1 MIRREGENMAIPS
14 APYHSTNPT
23 DPDVYHVFSDC
34 PNGEQI
40 PPENWASGANNWD
53 LCGSCKN
60 MGGKPV

>member
-1 MIRREGENMAIPS
+1 MAIPS

-40 PPENWASGANNWD
+40 PPANKVQGTGVGNR
-53 LCGSCKN
+53 LCGTCEN
-60 MGGKPV
+60 MGGQPVP